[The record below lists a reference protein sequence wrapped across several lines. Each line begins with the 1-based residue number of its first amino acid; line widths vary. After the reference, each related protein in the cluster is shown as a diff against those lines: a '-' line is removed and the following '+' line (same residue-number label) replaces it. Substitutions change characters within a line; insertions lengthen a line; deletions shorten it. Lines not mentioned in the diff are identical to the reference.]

1 MSLTWNKTILGQ
13 FSLLAFNPVRSQW
26 GHYDIPRYI
35 MKNNN
40 SPKKVTQLRWGWKVR
55 AVTSRPKKSAAAT
68 VQLCR
73 AVILHIHYSFFKRQ
87 TSFDKFWRT
96 TWTFGKKNTEI
107 DHFSLNKS
115 TKSMESAHGH
125 QLRVIH
131 RAHPLY
137 VWMSHPLL
145 PPWRLRHHCPPA
157 SPDLRSRDDFNL
169 APKIEN

>member
-40 SPKKVTQLRWGWKVR
+40 SPKRWPNSGEAEKSERWLQGQRNRRPPPCNCAVLSFCTSIIVSLRDR
-55 AVTSRPKKSAAAT
+55 HH
-68 VQLCR
+68 L
-73 AVILHIHYSFFKRQ
+73 
-87 TSFDKFWRT
+87 TSFEEQHEHSE
-96 TWTFGKKNTEI
+96 KNTEI

>member
-26 GHYDIPRYI
+26 GRYNIPRYI

-96 TWTFGKKNTEI
+96 TWTFGKKHR
-107 DHFSLNKS
+107 DRSLFSQQIHKIYGICTRSPAACHSSS
-115 TKSMESAHGH
+115 TSALRLDVASSVASMASSA
-125 QLRVIH
+125 
-131 RAHPLY
+131 
-137 VWMSHPLL
+137 SL
-145 PPWRLRHHCPPA
+145 PACLTGP
-157 SPDLRSRDDFNL
+157 
-169 APKIEN
+169 